1 MIVTAQ
7 QHFVNVPL
15 ALLPERAALLL
26 EAIKSS
32 DLGEFAP
39 FHARRDAAPAAALG
53 QDAYTRDEQRPY
65 SVIDGIAIIV
75 VRGILVHQRTW
86 WFDDTCYADI
96 RRAFVM
102 ALDDAE
108 VRAIVLHV
116 NSPGGVVSG
125 CFDLA
130 DLIFVNR
137 GKKPIW
143 SILDEH
149 AYSAAYAL
157 GCAADRIIVPRTGG
171 TGSIGVIMLR
181 IDVTGALEKFGVKV
195 ETIKFG
201 AQKDDYYPTTP
212 LSKEARDRMQTEVDS
227 LGEMFVDMV
236 ARNRKMT
243 ASSVRKTEAGIFLGS
258 AGVDQGLADAVMSP
272 DEAFIALR
280 DKIS

>member
-1 MIVTAQ
+1 MIVAAQ

-26 EAIKSS
+26 EAMKSG
-32 DLGEFAP
+32 DIGELVP
-39 FHARRDAAPAAALG
+39 FQARRAVAPVATLG
-53 QDAYTRDEQRPY
+53 QDDYDRDDRRPY
-65 SVIDGIAIIV
+65 TVIDGIAVIA
-75 VRGILVHQRTW
+75 VRGILVHQRSW
-86 WFDDTCYADI
+86 WFDETSYADI

-181 IDVTGALEKFGVKV
+181 IDVTAMWEKFGVKV

-212 LSKEARDRMQTEVDS
+212 LSKDARDRMQAEVDTM
-227 LGEMFVDMV
+227 GEMFVDMV

-243 ASSVRKTEAGIFLGS
+243 ASAVRKTEAGIFLGS